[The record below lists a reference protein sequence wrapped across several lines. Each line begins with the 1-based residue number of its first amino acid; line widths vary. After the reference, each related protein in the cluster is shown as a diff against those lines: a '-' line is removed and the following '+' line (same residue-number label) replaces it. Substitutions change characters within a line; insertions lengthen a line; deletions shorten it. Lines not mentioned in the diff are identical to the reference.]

1 MLHAVVREHLETW
14 LARTREAHPDEDPI
28 PRYVEDDFRRYLTC
42 GLLSEG
48 FGRAR
53 CRACGHDFLV
63 AFSCSKR
70 GVCPSCTT
78 RHMAETAAHLVDH
91 VFPEVPVR
99 QWVVSVPKRL
109 RYFLHRDMELTG
121 RTLHIVLRALEAK
134 LKQRCPGAPAAARL
148 GAVTFIQRFGSALN
162 RHTHLH
168 CCVIDGLFSQDED
181 GNLCFHPATELDEDD
196 VAAVQGVVRQ
206 RVLRLFERRGVLG
219 SEAVADMRAWPHS
232 GFSIDASVTVCARDR
247 AGLERLLR
255 YCARPAF
262 ASQRLVWENE
272 GKELLYRLPK
282 PRPDG
287 QTVLCLTPLE
297 FIERLAALIPPPR
310 RHRHRYHG
318 VLAPVCP

>member
-1 MLHAVVREHLETW
+1 
-14 LARTREAHPDEDPI
+14 
-28 PRYVEDDFRRYLTC
+28 
-42 GLLSEG
+42 
-48 FGRAR
+48 
-53 CRACGHDFLV
+53 
-63 AFSCSKR
+63 
-70 GVCPSCTT
+70 
-78 RHMAETAAHLVDH
+78 
-91 VFPEVPVR
+91 
-99 QWVVSVPKRL
+99 
-109 RYFLHRDMELTG
+109 ME
-121 RTLHIVLRALEAK
+121 
-134 LKQRCPGAPAAARL
+134 
-148 GAVTFIQRFGSALN
+148 RFGSALN
-162 RHTHLH
+162 RHLHLH
-168 CCVIDGLFSQDED
+168 CCVTDGLFSQDED

-297 FIERLAALIPPPR
+297 LIERLAALIPPPR